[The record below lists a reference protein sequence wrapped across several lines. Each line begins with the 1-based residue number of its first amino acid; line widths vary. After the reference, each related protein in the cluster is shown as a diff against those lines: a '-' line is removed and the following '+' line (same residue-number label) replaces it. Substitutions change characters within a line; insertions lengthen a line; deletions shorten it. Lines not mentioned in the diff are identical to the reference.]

1 SIQLAD
7 EAGEVFVL
15 KVFGQKVSGELVSIP
30 NYKAVVGIAPRHHR
44 VGLRVI
50 HHRIKLLQERWQSV
64 GRARHRSLI
73 ICRTFHFLNSLS
85 SLSLSLSHRVTAN
98 MAEISLGILIDIV
111 DEDWMRDT
119 LPNDDLPL
127 PPVLVVRNDDTEE
140 SNQETQQV
148 GGDTWHDL
156 ALGTQYSSHASGGA

>member
-1 SIQLAD
+1 MFFFYTRPTPYCFTSSPESD
-7 EAGEVFVL
+7 
-15 KVFGQKVSGELVSIP
+15 
-30 NYKAVVGIAPRHHR
+30 
-44 VGLRVI
+44 
-50 HHRIKLLQERWQSV
+50 SV
-64 GRARHRSLI
+64 
-73 ICRTFHFLNSLS
+73 LNSLS
-85 SLSLSLSHRVTAN
+85 SLSLTESQTAN

>member
-1 SIQLAD
+1 MVLAYFGSD
-7 EAGEVFVL
+7 LHHILEPWCPLFGRKFCVVSSFVFQFPL
-15 KVFGQKVSGELVSIP
+15 
-30 NYKAVVGIAPRHHR
+30 
-44 VGLRVI
+44 
-50 HHRIKLLQERWQSV
+50 
-64 GRARHRSLI
+64 
-73 ICRTFHFLNSLS
+73 
-85 SLSLSLSHRVTAN
+85 TAN